1 MWNARRSASGSGR
14 TRWPRGTDYQT
25 TGLHVTAEEA
35 DAWLAKLEAGKR
47 RRYPEMP
54 RLRWSQ
60 PALRD
65 VARLHE
71 FLAPKSR
78 DAAQRAVKTIRQGV
92 KALGKHP
99 EIGRPVEELPPE
111 FREWVIEFG
120 HGAYVALYHYD
131 GKQVVILAVRHGRE
145 AGY

>member
-1 MWNARRSASGSGR
+1 
-14 TRWPRGTDYQT
+14 
-25 TGLHVTAEEA
+25 
-35 DAWLAKLEAGKR
+35 
-47 RRYPEMP
+47 MP

-65 VARLHE
+65 VARLHD
-71 FLAPKSR
+71 FLAPKNP
-78 DAAQRAVKTIRQGV
+78 AAAKRAIKAIRRGI

-99 EIGRPVEELPPE
+99 EIGRPVEEMPPE

-120 HGAYVALYHYD
+120 QGAYVALYRYD
-131 GKQVVILAVRHGRE
+131 GKEVVILAVRHGRE